1 MAQLAP
7 RGLASKAAETVGRGG
22 AEGRVAARAYGAD
35 TRNVR
40 AGGGPMRPRPLALR
54 MNVGVVGAGAMGMGV
69 VRSLLRGGFAA
80 HVRDVRPEAHDEASR
95 HGAACHPSPA
105 ALARACDAVVVL
117 VVDSAQIEDVL
128 FGRDGIAESNAKPTV
143 LLGSTVAPGDTAAFA
158 ARLAGVGVTAIDA
171 PVSGG
176 PQRAADGTMTMML
189 SGAAE
194 AIERCGPVL
203 RAIAGKVF
211 VVGTRPGDAAKFKIV
226 NNMLAAANLAAA
238 GEAIALAERAGL
250 DLRGSCTT
258 SLPLAPARRGS
269 SPIAS
274 RARSTATTCRARQRV
289 SCARTSDSR
298 SISRT
303 SSESMR
309 RWRDPRRRVSRGGR
323 RRLRRSG
330 RCVDRGMEPCSH
342 DPRPE
347 RSPCRS
353 R

>member
-1 MAQLAP
+1 
-7 RGLASKAAETVGRGG
+7 
-22 AEGRVAARAYGAD
+22 
-35 TRNVR
+35 
-40 AGGGPMRPRPLALR
+40 

-95 HGAACHPSPA
+95 YGAACHPSPA

-128 FGRDGIAESNAKPTV
+128 FGRDGIAESDAKPTV

-158 ARLAGVGVTAIDA
+158 ARLARVGVTAIDA

-189 SGAAE
+189 SGAPE

-211 VVGTRPGDAAKFKIV
+211 VVGTRAGDAAKFKIV

-238 GEAIALAERAGL
+238 GEAIAIAERAGL
-250 DLRGSCTT
+250 
-258 SLPLAPARRGS
+258 PARLVHDVIAAS
-269 SPIAS
+269 SGAS
-274 RARSTATTCRARQRV
+274 WIFADRIPRALDGDYVPRAATRILCKDVGLAVDLAREV
-289 SCARTSDSR
+289 GVDAPMARTAQSAFRAAVDAGFGDQDDAA
-298 SISRT
+298 IV
-303 SSESMR
+303 E
-309 RWRDPRRRVSRGGR
+309 WNRVRK
-323 RRLRRSG
+323 
-330 RCVDRGMEPCSH
+330 
-342 DPRPE
+342 
-347 RSPCRS
+347 
-353 R
+353 